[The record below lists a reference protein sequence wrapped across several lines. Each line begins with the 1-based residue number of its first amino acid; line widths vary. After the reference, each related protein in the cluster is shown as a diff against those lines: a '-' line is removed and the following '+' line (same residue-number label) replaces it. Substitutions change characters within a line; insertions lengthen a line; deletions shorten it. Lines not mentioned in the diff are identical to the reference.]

1 LVLLQVFNAFFFARN
16 PSLILSLLPMM
27 LAVAVV
33 MLVASCI
40 ILAVKLKDLPGIL
53 KRIQAGENV
62 PEAER
67 LAVRRSIS
75 DLPAIITGLTAFGF
89 VIAPFISIFLSRR
102 AGGEAIG
109 LTENVLRVVMNIALG
124 GMCTLQSIFFLD
136 GLLIEPISMLDI
148 RAVGKLKKEISTN
161 GKIMLI
167 AMASVFFG
175 LAMVCMTAIGSIFLS
190 QRTGKPI
197 SVPGL
202 LAEMFGIGA
211 AVLAWA
217 FILTRTVSRGMKRQV
232 GYLNGRLKE
241 FAAGGGDLRT
251 RASIL
256 RHDEFGE
263 LTGNLN
269 SFMDTLRDI
278 LVKIRGSASV
288 VEGSAKALTESALN
302 ADQSV
307 QAMQESVERVGQ
319 AIGKQ
324 AESVSAT
331 EARIGSLSASIDDVG
346 RQVSTQAGFVEESSA
361 SIEEMVA
368 NIMSVSKL
376 TQQADALS
384 EKLRK
389 ESSDGDKAIK
399 DTATSIGGISEA
411 AKSVSLILKTIQ
423 KISSQTNLLA
433 MNAAIEAAHAG
444 EAGSGFAVV
453 ADEVRSLAESSTKSA
468 KDIVALIKDMNSRIE
483 EGVRLGQQAGAAF
496 ARISGGVNDTSNLVR
511 TISNAM
517 AEQKVGADEILSSIQ
532 HLIEA
537 TQKIK
542 ELSAQQKAES
552 AKMQEAM
559 TSIVEASAMIDEA
572 VQEEISGNKTIARVV
587 SVVSQEAQRNKDT
600 VTALDATLNHFE
612 L

>member
-1 LVLLQVFNAFFFARN
+1 
-16 PSLILSLLPMM
+16 
-27 LAVAVV
+27 
-33 MLVASCI
+33 
-40 ILAVKLKDLPGIL
+40 
-53 KRIQAGENV
+53 
-62 PEAER
+62 
-67 LAVRRSIS
+67 
-75 DLPAIITGLTAFGF
+75 
-89 VIAPFISIFLSRR
+89 
-102 AGGEAIG
+102 
-109 LTENVLRVVMNIALG
+109 
-124 GMCTLQSIFFLD
+124 
-136 GLLIEPISMLDI
+136 
-148 RAVGKLKKEISTN
+148 
-161 GKIMLI
+161 
-167 AMASVFFG
+167 
-175 LAMVCMTAIGSIFLS
+175 
-190 QRTGKPI
+190 
-197 SVPGL
+197 
-202 LAEMFGIGA
+202 
-211 AVLAWA
+211 
-217 FILTRTVSRGMKRQV
+217 
-232 GYLNGRLKE
+232 
-241 FAAGGGDLRT
+241 
-251 RASIL
+251 
-256 RHDEFGE
+256 
-263 LTGNLN
+263 
-269 SFMDTLRDI
+269 
-278 LVKIRGSASV
+278 
-288 VEGSAKALTESALN
+288 
-302 ADQSV
+302 
-307 QAMQESVERVGQ
+307 
-319 AIGKQ
+319 
-324 AESVSAT
+324 
-331 EARIGSLSASIDDVG
+331 
-346 RQVSTQAGFVEESSA
+346 VEESSA

-376 TQQADALS
+376 TQQADALA

-389 ESSDGDKAIK
+389 ESTDGDKAIK
-399 DTATSIGGISEA
+399 DTASSIAGISEA

-453 ADEVRSLAESSTKSA
+453 ADEVRGLAESSTKSA

-496 ARISGGVNDTSNLVR
+496 SRISGGVNDTSNLVR